1 MNKKLL
7 IDAIL
12 PPVSEEQMREAM
24 GKLIIKIDIETREIA
39 KEDPLQKMAKK
50 VWMQLQSD
58 VFDANLQA
66 EFCDFYLEHPDC
78 NIIEIDRLFR
88 EEWDI

>member
-7 IDAIL
+7 IDLQPGEKKCEVIN
-12 PPVSEEQMREAM
+12 
-24 GKLIIKIDIETREIA
+24 KLIIKINVEAQKTTI
-39 KEDPLQKMAKK
+39 KDPLQKIVKK
-50 VWMQLQSD
+50 VWIQLQSD
-58 VFDANLQA
+58 VFDADLQA

-88 EEWDI
+88 EEWDL

>member
-1 MNKKLL
+1 MNKKLFITL
-7 IDAIL
+7 NI
-12 PPVSEEQMREAM
+12 V
-24 GKLIIKIDIETREIA
+24 IEDTTH
-39 KEDPLQKMAKK
+39 AKK
-50 VWMQLQSD
+50 VWLQLQSD

-88 EEWDI
+88 EEWDL

>member
-7 IDAIL
+7 IDL
-12 PPVSEEQMREAM
+12 QSGEKRCEVVN
-24 GKLIIKIDIETREIA
+24 KLIININVEARKTTI
-39 KEDPLQKMAKK
+39 EDPLQKIVKQ

-58 VFDANLQA
+58 VFDADLQA

-88 EEWDI
+88 EEWDL

>member
-1 MNKKLL
+1 MNKKLF
-7 IDAIL
+7 ITFNI
-12 PPVSEEQMREAM
+12 VVEVH
-24 GKLIIKIDIETREIA
+24 A
-39 KEDPLQKMAKK
+39 KE

>member
-7 IDAIL
+7 IDL
-12 PPVSEEQMREAM
+12 QPNEKRCEVVS
-24 GKLIIKIDIETREIA
+24 KLIVQINIEAQPTQKIA
-39 KEDPLQKMAKK
+39 KQ

-88 EEWDI
+88 EEWDL

>member
-7 IDAIL
+7 IDL
-12 PPVSEEQMREAM
+12 QSGEKRCEVVN
-24 GKLIIKIDIETREIA
+24 KLIININVEVRKTTIN
-39 KEDPLQKMAKK
+39 DPLHKIVKQ
-50 VWMQLQSD
+50 VWMQLQLD

-66 EFCDFYLEHPDC
+66 EFCNFYLEHPDC

-88 EEWDI
+88 EEWDL

>member
-1 MNKKLL
+1 MNKKLF
-7 IDAIL
+7 ITFNI
-12 PPVSEEQMREAM
+12 VV
-24 GKLIIKIDIETREIA
+24 
-39 KEDPLQKMAKK
+39 EDTTHAKK
-50 VWMQLQSD
+50 VWMQLQAD

-88 EEWDI
+88 EEWDL

>member
-7 IDAIL
+7 IDL
-12 PPVSEEQMREAM
+12 QSGEKRCEVVN
-24 GKLIIKIDIETREIA
+24 KLIININVEAQKTTI
-39 KEDPLQKMAKK
+39 EDPLQKIAKQ

-88 EEWDI
+88 EEWDL

>member
-7 IDAIL
+7 IDLL
-12 PPVSEEQMREAM
+12 PSEEKRCEVVN
-24 GKLIIKIDIETREIA
+24 KLIVQINIEA
-39 KEDPLQKMAKK
+39 PLQKTAKK
-50 VWMQLQSD
+50 VWMQLQED
-58 VFDANLQA
+58 VFDTNLQA

>member
-7 IDAIL
+7 IDL
-12 PPVSEEQMREAM
+12 QSEEKRCEVVN
-24 GKLIIKIDIETREIA
+24 KLIININVEARKTTINDPLHKIA
-39 KEDPLQKMAKK
+39 KQ

-58 VFDANLQA
+58 IFDTNLQA
-66 EFCDFYLEHPDC
+66 EFCEFLLEHPDC

-88 EEWDI
+88 EEWDL